1 MYWKTTWKEK
11 GKSRLRECNQIQA
24 MLACSW
30 LTERAYWKL
39 RQLGNPVLVE
49 PKGQVRSHVN
59 SCWRA
64 RGFLWIRCTHPI
76 SNGLCQRAPS
86 VTTEFTALK
95 PVDFAVFYFKCLET
109 ELLSKSEIK
118 VSKEVTLQ
126 SLYCI
131 GFGWPLC
138 KEVKVCFSSIYSCN

>member
-1 MYWKTTWKEK
+1 
-11 GKSRLRECNQIQA
+11 

-49 PKGQVRSHVN
+49 PEGQVRSHVN
-59 SCWRA
+59 SCWRV

-86 VTTEFTALK
+86 IITEFTVLQ
-95 PVDFAVFYFKCLET
+95 PLDFAVFYFKCLEI

-118 VSKEVTLQ
+118 VLKK
-126 SLYCI
+126 
-131 GFGWPLC
+131 WLC
-138 KEVKVCFSSIYSCN
+138 KVCIVLSLGDHCLKKQRFVTHPFINTTSMYWMPSLCHALCCSLEIMF